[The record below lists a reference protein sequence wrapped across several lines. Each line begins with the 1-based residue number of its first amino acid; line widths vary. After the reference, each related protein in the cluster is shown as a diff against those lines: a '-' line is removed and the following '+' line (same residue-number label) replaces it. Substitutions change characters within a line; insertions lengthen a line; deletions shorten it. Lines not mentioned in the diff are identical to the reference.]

1 MNEAEAPVRQLTE
14 LEVTLQQLNAEYN
27 RLIKH
32 MDAHQAAMKAFDLVA
47 MDAAGHQQEA
57 SRLRIGMLE
66 TKRKNLIL
74 HVAKLLK
81 HDGPLTLAR
90 IAELN
95 PQRGPLLLKLR
106 DELKATVQQ
115 AAAKSHIAGK
125 LAGAVLGH
133 LNTVVRLLAGAVQSP
148 GVYSKHGVP
157 QVASRIGVME
167 AIG

>member
-1 MNEAEAPVRQLTE
+1 VRQLTE
-14 LEVTLQQLNAEYN
+14 LEVTLQQLTAEYN

-32 MDAHQAAMKAFDLVA
+32 MDAHQAAMKGFDLAA
-47 MDAAGHQQEA
+47 MDAAAHQQEA

-66 TKRKNLIL
+66 NKRKNLVNQIG
-74 HVAKLLK
+74 KLLK
-81 HDGPLTLAR
+81 HDGQLTITR

-95 PQRGPLLLKLR
+95 PQRGPLLMKLR
-106 DELKATVQQ
+106 DELKSTIQH

-133 LNTVVRLLAGAVQSP
+133 LNTVVRLLAGSVENA

-157 QVASRIGVME
+157 QVTARIGVME
-167 AIG
+167 AVG

>member
-1 MNEAEAPVRQLTE
+1 MRQLTE
-14 LEVTLQQLNAEYN
+14 LEVTLQQLNAEYA
-27 RLIKH
+27 RLMKH
-32 MDAHQAAMKAFDLVA
+32 MDAHQAAMKGFDLVA

-66 TKRKNLIL
+66 TKRKNLVVQI
-74 HVAKLLK
+74 AKLLK

-95 PQRGPLLLKLR
+95 PQRGQLLLKLR
-106 DELKATVQQ
+106 DDLKATVQQ
-115 AAAKSHIAGK
+115 AAAKSHVAGK
-125 LAGAVLGH
+125 LAGTVLGH
-133 LNTVVRLLAGAVQSP
+133 LNTVVRLLAGAVKSP

-167 AIG
+167 AVG

>member
-1 MNEAEAPVRQLTE
+1 MRQLTE
-14 LEVTLQQLNAEYN
+14 LEVTLQQLTAEYN

-32 MDAHQAAMKAFDLVA
+32 MDAHQVAMKAMDLTA
-47 MDAAGHQQEA
+47 MDAASHQQEA
-57 SRLRIGMLE
+57 SRLRIVMLE
-66 TKRKNLIL
+66 NKRKNLVNQI
-74 HVAKLLK
+74 AKLLK
-81 HDGPLTLAR
+81 HDGALTIQR

-115 AAAKSHIAGK
+115 ASARSHVGGK

-133 LNTVVRLLAGAVQSP
+133 LNTVVRLLAGAVENA

-157 QVASRIGVME
+157 QVTARIGVME
-167 AIG
+167 AIA

>member
-1 MNEAEAPVRQLTE
+1 MRQLTE
-14 LEVTLQQLNAEYN
+14 LEVTLQQLTAEYN
-27 RLIKH
+27 RLLKH
-32 MDAHQAAMKAFDLVA
+32 MDAHQAAMKAFDLGA

-66 TKRKNLIL
+66 TKRRNLVTQI
-74 HVAKLLK
+74 AKLTK

-95 PQRGPLLLKLR
+95 PQRGPLLMKLR
-106 DELKATVQQ
+106 DELKATVQK
-115 AAAKSHIAGK
+115 ASTKSRIAGK

-133 LNTVVRLLAGAVQSP
+133 LNTVVRLLAGTVENA

>member
-1 MNEAEAPVRQLTE
+1 MRQLTE
-14 LEVTLQQLNAEYN
+14 LEVTLQQLTAEYN

-32 MDAHQAAMKAFDLVA
+32 IDAHQVAMKAFDLPA
-47 MDAAGHQQEA
+47 MDAASHQQEA

-66 TKRKNLIL
+66 NKRKNLVSQIS
-74 HVAKLLK
+74 KLTK
-81 HDGPLTLAR
+81 HEGSPLTITR

-95 PQRGPLLLKLR
+95 PQRGPLLMKLR
-106 DELKATVQQ
+106 DELRTTVQQ
-115 AAAKSHIAGK
+115 ASAKSHIAGK

-157 QVASRIGVME
+157 QVTARIGVME
-167 AIG
+167 AVG

>member
-1 MNEAEAPVRQLTE
+1 MRQLTE
-14 LEVTLQQLNAEYN
+14 LEVTLQQLTAEHN

-32 MDAHQAAMKAFDLVA
+32 MDAHQGAMKSFDLA
-47 MDAAGHQQEA
+47 GMDAAAHQQEA
-57 SRLRIGMLE
+57 SRLRIVTLE
-66 TKRKNLIL
+66 NKRRNLVDQIG
-74 HVAKLLK
+74 KLLK
-81 HDGPLTLAR
+81 HEGQLTITR

-106 DELKATVQQ
+106 DELKSTVQE

-133 LNTVVRLLAGAVQSP
+133 LNTVVRLLAGSVENA

-157 QVASRIGVME
+157 QVNSRIGVME
-167 AIG
+167 AVG